1 MTEVLHKSN
10 GVKPE
15 LYIDTEQNFVVLQN
29 MSASKDSDTETVAKK
44 AKVAEIKD
52 LINNEEYAFR
62 KRLPRKLP
70 TRKCDVYVTRKTD
83 FKGQL
88 ARCQKKLDDGN
99 VVYVHGLGAAVNRAI
114 NLALQLKQRGLGSVE
129 LDVHTSTVELTDDLE
144 PLTDEHDA
152 DTMTRNNSAVHI
164 RVFRPEIPNLD
175 DITESDA
182 FEKDKDTV
190 QTQSKETTKAAKKK
204 QKGIAQ

>member
-1 MTEVLHKSN
+1 MSTSKESETTES
-10 GVKPE
+10 
-15 LYIDTEQNFVVLQN
+15 T
-29 MSASKDSDTETVAKK
+29 AKK
-44 AKVAEIKD
+44 AKVAEVKE
-52 LINNEEYAFR
+52 LIDNEEYAFR

-114 NLALQLKQRGLGSVE
+114 NLALELKQRGLGSVE

-144 PLTDEHDA
+144 PLTDEHDV

-164 RVFRPEIPNLD
+164 RVFRPEVPNLD
-175 DITESDA
+175 EVMGAGKHGDSNENKAKAES
-182 FEKDKDTV
+182 KQKP
-190 QTQSKETTKAAKKK
+190 AKKK
-204 QKGIAQ
+204 QKGNMQ

>member
-1 MTEVLHKSN
+1 
-10 GVKPE
+10 
-15 LYIDTEQNFVVLQN
+15 
-29 MSASKDSDTETVAKK
+29 MSASKESDNATAAKK
-44 AKVAEIKD
+44 AKVAEIRE
-52 LINNEEYAFR
+52 LIDNEEYAFR
-62 KRLPRKLP
+62 KRLPKKLP

-88 ARCQKKLDDGN
+88 ERCQKKLDDGN

-129 LDVHTSTVELTDDLE
+129 LAVHTSTVELTDDLE

-152 DTMTRNNSAVHI
+152 DTMSRNNSAVHI

-175 DITESDA
+175 DLTDPVVTGMSKVLSETE
-182 FEKDKDTV
+182 T
-190 QTQSKETTKAAKKK
+190 QTGSKKGTKTPKKSK
-204 QKGIAQ
+204 K